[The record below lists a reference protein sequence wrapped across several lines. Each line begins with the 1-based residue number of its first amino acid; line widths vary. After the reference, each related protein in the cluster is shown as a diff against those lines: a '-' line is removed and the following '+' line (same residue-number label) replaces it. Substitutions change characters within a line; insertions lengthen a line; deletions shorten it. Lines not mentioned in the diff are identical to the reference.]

1 MKDAN
6 STPVRCF
13 LLSMVVS
20 CSLFVYGED
29 NPALIKGKDGV
40 IYAFS
45 DGLLLCYKDSADK
58 TLWKIDVSSPKWSF
72 EYASSCWEK
81 IYKAAEE
88 NNHGLEPALCEDRDG
103 FYNVTMRLP
112 SFWKQAMERKKETA
126 LGGGAAYVSKE
137 IFLSG
142 DYVWLKGAIKLWL
155 GDFGETYSPGW
166 LCVNKKTGV
175 IENAIPQSF
184 SLVSY
189 NEGEALFEG
198 VGKKILYLYSTN
210 GIQLATVPLQVS
222 VSDVRIPFD
231 ECIFVRDEGG
241 TQGKLYTLVTVS
253 EEHEPNER
261 VVMHYLPEMRNQIR
275 LEKRSYTAVVFCIR
289 RLAESRSGVSTVF
302 GATEIIKL
310 SGMSK
315 EDAEAKV
322 KNEHVWANTIF
333 PDPPT
338 W

>member
-1 MKDAN
+1 MKDNN
-6 STPVRCF
+6 STHVRCF
-13 LLSMVVS
+13 VLSVVVT
-20 CSLFVYGED
+20 CSLFVCGED

-40 IYAFS
+40 RYAFS
-45 DGLLLCYKDSADK
+45 EGLLLSYKDSADK
-58 TLWKIDVSSPKWSF
+58 PLWKIDVSSPKWSF

-81 IYKAAEE
+81 ICKAAEE
-88 NNHGLEPALCEDRDG
+88 NKYGLETALFEDRDR
-103 FYNVTMRLP
+103 FYNVTARLP

-198 VGKKILYLYSTN
+198 VGKKVLYLYSTN
-210 GIQLATVPLQVS
+210 GIQVVTDPLQVS
-222 VSDVRIPFD
+222 VSDVRVPFD
-231 ECIFVRDEGG
+231 EWIFVRDERSI
-241 TQGKLYTLVTVS
+241 QGKLYTLVTVA
-253 EEHEPNER
+253 EKDEPKER
-261 VVMHYLPEMRNQIR
+261 MVMRYLPQMRDLIGGYG
-275 LEKRSYTAVVFCIR
+275 RSCTAVVFGIR
-289 RLAESRSGVSTVF
+289 QSAESRNVISTSF
-302 GATEIIKL
+302 GMEEVICL
-310 SGMSK
+310 SRMSK
-315 EDAEAKV
+315 DVAEAKV
-322 KNEHVWANTIF
+322 KNEHVWAKTIF
-333 PDPPT
+333 PDRPT